1 MYIITLP
8 LVLRK
13 KWRKRQMKALDIIES
28 TISCI
33 SKLGNNLILKG
44 NNPMTG
50 RYRAM
55 GIDEF

>member
-1 MYIITLP
+1 
-8 LVLRK
+8 
-13 KWRKRQMKALDIIES
+13 MKAHDIIES

-44 NNPMTG
+44 NNPNTG

-55 GIDEF
+55 G